1 MDDKDILELVENNH
15 LLYQLTP
22 SLIHEFN
29 NIFTAIVSTTQLMIG
44 YEDNI
49 DNMRQGFK
57 DIQTYIEKAVSLNKL
72 IASYVIENNSKKI
85 STDQFYQIFAEI
97 IEKEVKA
104 NNSKII
110 YKHTE
115 IKTILI
121 SSDIL
126 KVLFQLVVNAQDELF
141 KTEITIKTAISGL
154 VYVIEVID
162 NGKFI
167 ENKENLFK
175 LAFTTKKTRLVNDRY
190 KRRHFGVGLS
200 LSKFLVE
207 KENGT
212 LEYLRE
218 DEKNIFKISLPI
230 Q

>member
-1 MDDKDILELVENNH
+1 MDDRDILELVENNH

-44 YEDNI
+44 YEDNV

-72 IASYVIENNSKKI
+72 VASYVIENNSKKI

-97 IEKEVKA
+97 IEKELKA
-104 NNSKII
+104 NNSKIV

-115 IKTILI
+115 IKTILV
-121 SSDIL
+121 SSDML
-126 KVLFQLVVNAQDELF
+126 KVLFQLVVNGQDELF
-141 KTEITIKTAISGL
+141 KTEITIKTAINGSL
-154 VYVIEVID
+154 YVIEVID
-162 NGKFI
+162 NGQPI

-175 LAFTTKKTRLVNDRY
+175 LGFTTKKTRHINDRY

-207 KENGT
+207 RENGV